1 MDIKKVLSA
10 LSEDDRNTWQSCR
23 NALRSAYINAHN
35 NIIGVQDWSIEDDA
49 FLDLIDI
56 KIATLFDRAG
66 RLETTEKIIPSGEA
80 IEKDIEKAV
89 EEIGRVEKAE
99 PNEALKKLMTTP
111 SPWEKAAE

>member
-66 RLETTEKIIPSGEA
+66 RLETAEKIIPSGEP

-89 EEIGRVEKAE
+89 EEIRVKNKEVGDIKTAI
-99 PNEALKKLMTTP
+99 PNG
-111 SPWEKAAE
+111 PWGLGE